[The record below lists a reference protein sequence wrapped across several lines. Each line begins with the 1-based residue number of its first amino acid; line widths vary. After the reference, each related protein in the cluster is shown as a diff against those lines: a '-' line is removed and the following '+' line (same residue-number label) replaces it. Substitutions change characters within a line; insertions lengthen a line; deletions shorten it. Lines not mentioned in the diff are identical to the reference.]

1 MRGDV
6 VAKLKLA
13 VIEDD
18 KPGKLTVE
26 LLAPLHRDLAAHAAA
41 LAHQTGQPPLDPSK
55 LVAPMLVRFM
65 ATDRVFAKLRRSS

>member
-26 LLAPLHRDLAAHAAA
+26 LLAPLHRGLA
-41 LAHQTGQPPLDPSK
+41 P
-55 LVAPMLVRFM
+55 
-65 ATDRVFAKLRRSS
+65 